1 MFETWACEGVRRG
14 VTGGGER
21 MLEEGWFDLRRL
33 AGCVGGGGRDECVC
47 VCVCRKEREGV
58 CVEGKNGSGSFNC
71 VVSHIEPD
79 VFYCVH
85 LLHIQYTSI
94 QVYKY

>member
-1 MFETWACEGVRRG
+1 M
-14 VTGGGER
+14 GGEVGE
-21 MLEEGWFDLRRL
+21 MNVCV
-33 AGCVGGGGRDECVC
+33 CVGGGGRDECVC
-47 VCVCRKEREGV
+47 VCEEVGEMNVCVCRKEREGV

-94 QVYKY
+94 LVYEHSTVTCTTC

>member
-1 MFETWACEGVRRG
+1 M
-14 VTGGGER
+14 
-21 MLEEGWFDLRRL
+21 
-33 AGCVGGGGRDECVC
+33 CVC

-58 CVEGKNGSGSFNC
+58 CVEGKNGSSSFNC

-85 LLHIQYTSI
+85 LLHIQYSSI
-94 QVYKY
+94 LVYNIQYMHIVNIPELCALQ